1 MGKIILDD
9 EYFIKVD
16 ETGYV
21 LYRDFQRKDKK
32 GREHVQPLGHYMR
45 FHTAMAEYEERK
57 TRKIL
62 SEGEMTL
69 TEAYTRIWGLPPE
82 EIAKPLPDYIPVP
95 CTDTKD
101 A

>member
-9 EYFIKVD
+9 EYYIKVD

-32 GREHVQPLGHYMR
+32 GREHVQPLGHFMR
-45 FHTAMAEYEERK
+45 LHTAVAEYEERK
-57 TRKIL
+57 TRKVL

-69 TEAYTRIWGLPPE
+69 KEAYTRICGASPE
-82 EIAKPLPDYIPVP
+82 EIRMIMPYDTVP
-95 CTDTKD
+95 CANTKD